1 MKTSIWLRA
10 ILAFSIAQATPVALA
25 QCVGDADG
33 DGDTD
38 VSDLSI
44 VCSNFAVG
52 GPCGDLN
59 GDGVVDLGDF
69 AIVIADIGCPGGA
82 LGCNSA
88 SLNQIA
94 FSVREIN
101 TPPFVPDPQYPTFFG
116 AGCTHY
122 TFDLLVT
129 VPGGPIQ
136 WFGSFANAQLLPAG
150 ALFFQHPAGNPTGG
164 PPAPGACPPC
174 GSLPFDSYWATAAGG
189 NPTIAAAVQTAQQ
202 LSALWFD
209 CPPTP
214 LPAGTYQVAR
224 YTIAAPCGI
233 RPKVVP
239 AGTSVWPVIGGIRG
253 NGVTAGTPGVGCAP
267 DCAPIAFD
275 IVNCAIPGDVDRNC
289 QVDLIDLSLL
299 LASFGL
305 MCP

>member
-1 MKTSIWLRA
+1 MSTSLFRMTLLA
-10 ILAFSIAQATPVALA
+10 LMLATPRLAFA

-44 VCSNFAVG
+44 VCSNFAAG

-59 GDGVVDLGDF
+59 GDGVVDLADLSIVTGDL
-69 AIVIADIGCPGGA
+69 GCPVGA

-88 SLNQIA
+88 SLNQIRFTVVEVTTPA
-94 FSVREIN
+94 FVN
-101 TPPFVPDPQYPTFFG
+101 DPQYATFFG

-122 TFDLLVT
+122 TFDLQVT
-129 VPGGPIQ
+129 TPGGPIQ
-136 WFGSFANAQLLPAG
+136 WFGSFADARLNIPG
-150 ALFFQHPAGNPTGG
+150 PVFFQHPSGTPSGG
-164 PPAPGACPPC
+164 PPVLAVCPLC
-174 GSLPFDSYWATAAGG
+174 GSLPFDSHWITAAGG
-189 NPTIAAAVQTAQQ
+189 IPQIIGAIQTAQQ
-202 LSALWFD
+202 LRALWVD

-214 LPAGTYQVAR
+214 LPAGTYTVAR
-224 YTIAAPCGI
+224 YTIAAPCGV

-239 AGTSVWPVIGGIRG
+239 AGSSVWPVIGGIRG
-253 NGVTAGTPGVGCAP
+253 NGVTAGTPAVGCVP

-275 IVNCAIPGDVDRNC
+275 IVNCSILGDVDRNC
-289 QVDLIDLSLL
+289 QVDLTDLALL